1 MSRKTEGIMG
11 EAPPEL
17 VEPSAAALAESLRA
31 FGYDLA
37 TALADLADNSL
48 FHRSRKLRIEFHWAG
63 ENAAI
68 ALAEDGSGMDKST
81 LINAMR
87 MGSRNPRD
95 LRDPGDFG
103 RFGLGLK
110 TASFSQCRRVTVF
123 TWSSG
128 SETLVRCWDLDHI
141 AKTD

>member
-1 MSRKTEGIMG
+1 ME
-11 EAPPEL
+11 EASL
-17 VEPSAAALAESLRA
+17 DFVEPSAAAMVESLRA

-48 FHRSRKLRIEFHWAG
+48 FHCSHHLKIEFHWAG
-63 ENAAI
+63 ENSAI
-68 ALAEDGSGMDKST
+68 AIADDGTGMDERT

-87 MGSRNPRD
+87 MGSRNPREK
-95 LRDPGDFG
+95 RDPRDFG

-123 TWSSG
+123 TQANR
-128 SETLVRCWDLDHI
+128 E
-141 AKTD
+141 

>member
-1 MSRKTEGIMG
+1 MEEVS
-11 EAPPEL
+11 L
-17 VEPSAAALAESLRA
+17 DFVEPSAAAMVESLRA

-48 FHRSRKLRIEFHWAG
+48 FHCSRHVTIEFYWAG
-63 ENAAI
+63 RDSAI
-68 ALAEDGSGMDKST
+68 ALADDGAGMDERT

-87 MGSRNPRD
+87 MGSRNPREW
-95 LRDPGDFG
+95 RDPRDFG

-123 TWSSG
+123 TRRSG
-128 SETLVRCWDLDHI
+128 SETLVRC
-141 AKTD
+141 